1 MHRKLAILIITVLT
15 FYIIVPVQA
24 YPPCVHTPK
33 WEINTDGDNVVKPG
47 TTVQY
52 RIWGTLHTEVQ
63 TEAKLVVSIWVYEAA
78 GWAKIYSYYI
88 LPERE
93 YNGETSFNETIT
105 VSIPNDTVLNTPVYA
120 DLETLTSSW
129 GWLTLSIVQNPTYEQ
144 LKDEYNEYNEYRQ
157 THTHSNSEYD
167 LINSLYN
174 ALNKDLDTTRNTS
187 YVLIA
192 IMAVLLFTTAY
203 FAAKKRKIEINQH

>member
-1 MHRKLAILIITVLT
+1 MNRKLTILIITVLT
-15 FYIIVPVQA
+15 LYIIVPVQA
-24 YPPCVHTPK
+24 YFPCVHTPK
-33 WEINTDGDNVVKPG
+33 WEIHTDGDNMVKPG

-52 RIWGTLHTEVQ
+52 KIWGTLHTEAQ
-63 TEAKLVVSIWVYEAA
+63 IEAKLVISIWVYEAT

-93 YNGETSFNETIT
+93 YNSETSFNETIT

-129 GWLTLSIVQNPTYEQ
+129 GWLILSVVQDPIYEQ
-144 LKDEYNEYNEYRQ
+144 LRNEYNEYSQ

-167 LINSLYN
+167 SLNSLYN
-174 ALNKDLDTTRNTS
+174 ALSYHLATARKTG
-187 YVLIA
+187 YVLMIT
-192 IMAVLLFTTAY
+192 MGVLLFTTVY
-203 FAAKKRKIEINQH
+203 FAVRKRKVEVNAR